1 MIEHNRNDYLGE
13 ILSDT
18 VMISDGIFCAY
29 PSGKLVVSDQIA
41 LV

>member
-18 VMISDGIFCAY
+18 VKISGRIFCAY
-29 PSGKLVVSDQIA
+29 PSGKLVVSDRIA